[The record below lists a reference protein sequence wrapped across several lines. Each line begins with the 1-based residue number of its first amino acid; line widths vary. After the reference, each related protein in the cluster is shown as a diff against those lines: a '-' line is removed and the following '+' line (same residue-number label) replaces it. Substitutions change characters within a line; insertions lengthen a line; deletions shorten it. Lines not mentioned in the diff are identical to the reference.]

1 MIPIHLCSP
10 EQRLKHTVYEKD
22 FEICKKKKKKK
33 KRTKDVRK

>member
-1 MIPIHLCSP
+1 MIPIHLCST

-33 KRTKDVRK
+33 KGRKQMND